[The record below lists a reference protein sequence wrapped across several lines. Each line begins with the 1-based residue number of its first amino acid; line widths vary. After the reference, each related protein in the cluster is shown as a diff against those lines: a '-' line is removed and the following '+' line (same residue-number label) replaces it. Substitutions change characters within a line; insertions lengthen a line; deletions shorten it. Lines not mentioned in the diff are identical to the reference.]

1 MGNSGS
7 IKATPLDIE
16 PFWEK
21 PSTDPTLKWGKWQI
35 QFKLLF
41 PFPREENIAL
51 HTLLGPPPE
60 QAQLPIYEDTIQGP
74 SKQSERETSPELTV

>member
-1 MGNSGS
+1 MANSSSHKG
-7 IKATPLDIE
+7 TPLDIE

-21 PSTDPTLKWGKWQI
+21 PSTDPTLKRGNWKI
-35 QFKLLF
+35 QFKLI
-41 PFPREENIAL
+41 FPRKENIAL
-51 HTLLGPPPE
+51 HTLLGPQPE